1 MKGVIPVKPSLRPTC
16 AALVEG
22 DPHMETTVLRQIDI
36 LSRDELRMLIEQP
49 PGSCVS
55 LFLPIERAEPA
66 RQQNPIRLEHLLR
79 QAEERLIARDLHADA
94 AHDLLAPAYQLI
106 EDRSFWAHQADG
118 LVVFA
123 ATELFRVYRLPLAF
137 AELVVVDA
145 HVHITPLLPLL
156 SGDGQF
162 YVLTLGL
169 GGVRLF
175 QGTQYGLSP
184 VRLHGVPA
192 SLQDALAYDEFAKQ
206 PQFHPGIPGRGGER
220 GAIFHGQ
227 GARDDQV
234 AKEET
239 LRYFQQV
246 ERGVRHALRD
256 EHAPLLLAGI
266 AYLLPIYRAAN
277 TYSQLVEDDIAVN
290 PDDLRPEELHARAWA
305 LVAPHFDRARAAAV
319 ERYRMLRGITPALAT
334 SYVRAI
340 IPAAYDGRV
349 DTLFLATGQRQWGTF
364 DPVSGELAMREDAGP
379 RDTELFDLAAVQ
391 TIRHAGTVYAVVPEQ
406 MPDAAPLAAILR
418 Y

>member
-1 MKGVIPVKPSLRPTC
+1 
-16 AALVEG
+16 
-22 DPHMETTVLRQIDI
+22 MEAIAIQRRDS

-49 PGSCVS
+49 ASPCVS

-66 RQQNPIRLEHLLR
+66 RQQNPLRLERLLR
-79 QAEERLIARDLHADA
+79 QAEARLIARGLHAAA
-94 AHDLLAPAYQLI
+94 AHDILAPAYQLI

-123 ATELFRVYRLPLAF
+123 DANLFRIYRLPLAF

-145 HVHITPLLPLL
+145 QAYIIPLLPLL

-184 VRLHGVPA
+184 VTLHGVPA
-192 SLQDALAYDEFAKQ
+192 SLQDALKYDEFAKQ
-206 PQFHPGIPGRGGER
+206 PQFHPGVPGRSGAR

-227 GARDDQV
+227 GARDGTVVKQ
-234 AKEET
+234 EI

-256 EHAPLLLAGI
+256 ECAALLLAGV

-277 TYSQLVEDDIAVN
+277 TYAQLVEDDIAVN
-290 PDDLRPEELHARAWA
+290 PDDLRPEELHARARA
-305 LVAPHFDRARAAAV
+305 LVAPRFERARAAAV
-319 ERYRMLRGITPALAT
+319 ERYQMLRGASPALAT
-334 SYVRAI
+334 SYLRTI
-340 IPAAYDGRV
+340 IPATYDGRV
-349 DTLFLATGQRQWGTF
+349 DSLFLASGQRQWGIF
-364 DPVSGELAMREDAGP
+364 DAVSGALTFHEVADP
-379 RDTELFDLAAVQ
+379 SDTELLDLAAVQ
-391 TIRHAGTVYAVVPEQ
+391 TLRHGGTVYALTPEQ

>member
-1 MKGVIPVKPSLRPTC
+1 MDV
-16 AALVEG
+16 
-22 DPHMETTVLRQIDI
+22 
-36 LSRDELRMLIEQP
+36 LSRDELRNLIEQP
-49 PGSCVS
+49 AGPCVS
-55 LFLPIERAEPA
+55 LFLPIERAEPT
-66 RQQNPIRLEHLLR
+66 RQQNPIRLENLLH
-79 QAEERLIARDLHADA
+79 QAEERLVARGLHAAA
-94 AHDLLAPAYQLI
+94 AHDMLAPAYQLI

-123 ATELFRVYRLPLAF
+123 AAELFRVYRLPLALE
-137 AELVVVDA
+137 ELVVVDA
-145 HVHITPLLPLL
+145 HIHITPLLRLL

-184 VRLHGVPA
+184 VTLHGVPA
-192 SLQDALAYDEFAKQ
+192 SLQDALKYDEFAKQ
-206 PQFHPGIPGRGGER
+206 PQFHPGVPGSGGER

-227 GARDDQV
+227 GARDDRV

-239 LRYFQQV
+239 LHYFQQV
-246 ERGVRHALRD
+246 ERGVAHALRD
-256 EHAPLLLAGI
+256 EHAPLLLASL

-277 TYSQLVEDDIAVN
+277 TYAQLVEDAIAVN
-290 PDDLRPEELHARAWA
+290 PDDLSLEELHARAWA
-305 LVAPHFDRARAAAV
+305 LVAPHFERARAAAV
-319 ERYRMLRGITPALAT
+319 ERYHMLRGTKVALAT

-349 DTLFLATGQRQWGTF
+349 DTLFLASGQRQWGIF
-364 DPVSGELAMREDAGP
+364 DPSSGELAVHADAGS
-379 RDTELFDLAAVQ
+379 RDAELLNLAALQ
-391 TIRHAGTVYAVVPEQ
+391 TMGHGGVVYAVAPEQ
-406 MPDAAPLAAILR
+406 IPDAAPLAAILR